1 MTTSSILNEI
11 NEGEKFIK
19 VQTPRSESFEE
30 NLRLIEKTRKRDA
43 DANIDLI
50 IK

>member
-11 NEGEKFIK
+11 NENKKFIEA
-19 VQTPRSESFEE
+19 QTSRFENFEE
-30 NLRLIEKTRKRDA
+30 NLRSIEKTRKHI
-43 DANIDLI
+43 ANANTNSI